1 MVFKMKAY
9 DGWTEL
15 SPSELKVKCAPYKE
29 IIKETWARLKRAM
42 PEMQSAAK
50 PFVKHKWDERAV
62 FLVQDVTYEAMDACF

>member
-29 IIKETWARLKRAM
+29 IIKETWARVAQARNAR
-42 PEMQSAAK
+42 
-50 PFVKHKWDERAV
+50 DAV
-62 FLVQDVTYEAMDACF
+62 RGEALCEAQVG

>member
-29 IIKETWARLKRAM
+29 IIKKTWARLKSIYICSSLLLA
-42 PEMQSAAK
+42 
-50 PFVKHKWDERAV
+50 
-62 FLVQDVTYEAMDACF
+62 EARYAYVR